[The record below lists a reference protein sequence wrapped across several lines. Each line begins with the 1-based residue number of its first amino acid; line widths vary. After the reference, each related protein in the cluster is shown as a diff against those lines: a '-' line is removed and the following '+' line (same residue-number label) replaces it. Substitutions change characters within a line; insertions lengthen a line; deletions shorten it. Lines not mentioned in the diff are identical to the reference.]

1 MAMAFGYEHM
11 KIINLMLARGM
22 NKPFIRRPWDAI
34 TRLPI
39 IGSSLHSIARRLLPP
54 QQRVWVR
61 VKYQELPGER
71 FWISAE
77 PRYES
82 GHLLGTHDPTVQG
95 VLVSH
100 LKPGNCFY
108 DIGAHVGFFSM
119 LAAGLVGEKGFIVAL
134 EPDRRNVALLRETL
148 ARNSLGLITDVVN
161 QAAWSHAGNV
171 NLLSANPGP
180 HSNTGM
186 SKVVSGNLS
195 DSYEV
200 SCTTLDKL
208 SKTHPAP
215 TLIKIDVEGAESE
228 VLKGAE
234 ELFTHSRPHLI
245 CEVHDPGN
253 ASFVESWLNNKN
265 YEHRWLDI
273 GGDFHRQLLAA
284 PK

>member
-1 MAMAFGYEHM
+1 
-11 KIINLMLARGM
+11 MLARGM

-34 TRLPI
+34 TRLPV
-39 IGSSLHSIARRLLPP
+39 IGNLLHNIARRLLPP
-54 QQRVWVR
+54 EQRVWVR
-61 VKYQELPGER
+61 VSYQELPGKS
-71 FWISAE
+71 FWISVE

-82 GHLLGTHDPTVQG
+82 GHLLGTHDPTVQR

-108 DIGAHVGFFSM
+108 DVGAHVGFFSI
-119 LAAGLVGEKGFIVAL
+119 LAAGLVGEKGVIVAL
-134 EPDRRNVALLRETL
+134 EPDRRNVALLWETL
-148 ARNSLGLITDVVN
+148 ARNSLTLITDVVN
-161 QAAWSHAGNV
+161 QAAWSRAGNV
-171 NLLSANPGP
+171 RLLSANPGP

-186 SKVVSGNLS
+186 SKIVPGNLP

-234 ELFTHSRPHLI
+234 ELFKHSRPHLI

-253 ASFVESWLNNKN
+253 ASFVETWLNTKD
-265 YEHRWLDI
+265 YDLRWLDV
-273 GGDFHRQLLAA
+273 GGDFPRQLLAT